1 MIHIKRRPDLEAD
14 ARRHPS
20 VADCVVLDH
29 PVAYVVPV
37 PGHAPDE
44 ARRAVAPVPAVAVRR
59 LPRRADGSP
68 DLDALLALPV
78 LAEDPERIGYA
89 PAAAAPARFAPLD
102 LDAPVQPAAT
112 PAVQP
117 VAPAPPALRTGP
129 ALLRGDV
136 AAATVTEAVL
146 TAAER
151 HAAHGVRVIA
161 PGTDAYRS
169 YPELLD
175 EARRVLG
182 GLHGRGLRAGDS
194 AVLLVPSLDDYV
206 LAVWACLL
214 GGIRLLTA
222 GIPDGYTTR
231 GPVLDRLVHA
241 WQQLGHPLVI
251 TDDAAAEG
259 LAGLHTLYGTAPLR
273 TAAVSE
279 LRGGEPVSAVH
290 PAAPDDTAVLVMS
303 SGSTGAPKLVQVT
316 HRAIVDNACAA
327 RDAGLIRP
335 GEISFNWLP
344 FDHAPPLVMYL
355 LRDAVLGCTGI
366 HSPTGWIAER
376 PLRWLDIL
384 QQYRVEHTWAANF
397 GYRLVADALRAAPE
411 RSWDLSAVRT
421 VLNAGEQCTAPVVDA
436 FLERTAP
443 FGLRRTAMI
452 HAWGMAE
459 TATGICYK
467 FYAEQGSV
475 LRVLKAT
482 LDGELRL
489 APEGTPEA
497 EASEFLSMGP
507 AAAGAQVRVVDD
519 SGQVVPEGVI
529 GAFQVQAARVTPGY
543 LDNPE
548 ANAEAFPG
556 GGWFDTGDQAFLWDG
571 EVVIT
576 GRAKELINVNGNK
589 YFCHEIEELCGR
601 VEGVASGW
609 AAACGVPDPVSGS
622 EVLAVFFVPE
632 GQDSTAAIAER
643 LREAVGAAVRLP
655 VTHAVPLTA
664 ADFPR
669 TTSGKVQRRR
679 LVARF
684 TAGDFEEALR
694 STGGGTGTEVPDCVY
709 VQEWEPVEAAAGAAD
724 LDGTVLVLADELGLA
739 DRLYAAAPERTVLVR
754 PGTGFAETA
763 DGYRLDPASADDW
776 AALTRSLRASGIAPG
791 TLLQLW
797 SYLETP
803 DASGAAEANEHCGTY
818 FAAACAQ
825 LPLPDRVITVSR
837 GLYRITGD
845 EAVCYPA
852 ALTSAIAGVLAQERP
867 AVQVQQVDL
876 QGLSAAEDAEALR
889 AALAMGVGNVAWRD
903 GRPYVPVLA
912 PVAEAPRPA
921 DALRRGGRYLVT
933 GGAGGVGSALLG
945 ELADRYGLSLAVI
958 GRRPAAELD
967 EKWPAIYRSADVT
980 DAAALQAAATEAE
993 AHWCAPLDG
1002 VLHLADAY
1010 GFRLLAEETPE
1021 HWTQAVAAKTAGT
1034 LHLAELCRQRPGAH
1048 LVVFTSLVGQL
1059 GSAGCAAYSAGNA
1072 FADALGEHLRPEVP
1086 VHTLAWGLWQG
1097 TGLNRDNPYE
1107 AAVRRRGV
1115 LSLAPAEAAVLAR
1128 VALRLPPGAYCVG
1141 LDGTSEEL
1149 RGRVRTAEGLTLE
1162 EPYLVDGD
1170 AEVPDVFGR
1179 PVTVQPP
1186 ARPAEAGAQEA
1197 ADIPADLLAT
1207 VREVFESIAGVPV
1220 PGDTPLFRVG
1230 LSSIQMLQAHAR
1242 LEAALGLGFERSAL
1256 FQNPSVPA
1264 LARHLAGVR

>member
-1 MIHIKRRPDLEAD
+1 MTL
-14 ARRHPS
+14 
-20 VADCVVLDH
+20 ADCVILDN
-29 PVAYVVPV
+29 PAAAYVVPA
-37 PGHAPDE
+37 PGHTPDE
-44 ARRAVAPVPAVAVRR
+44 ARRAVAPLPAVAVRR
-59 LPRRADGSP
+59 IPRRADGSP
-68 DLDALLALPV
+68 DLDALAALPV
-78 LAEDPERIGYA
+78 LAEDPDRIGYA
-89 PAAAAPARFAPLD
+89 PATAAPARFAPLD
-102 LDAPVQPAAT
+102 LDAPVLPAMAT
-112 PAVQP
+112 DLTPTD
-117 VAPAPPALRTGP
+117 PAPPALRTGP

-136 AAATVTEAVL
+136 DVATVTEAVL
-146 TAAER
+146 AAAER

-182 GLHGRGLRAGDS
+182 GLHERGLRAGDS

-222 GIPDGYTTR
+222 GIPDGWTTR

-241 WQQLGHPLVI
+241 WEQLGHPLVI

-279 LRGGEPVSAVH
+279 LRRGAPVSEVH
-290 PAAPDDTAVLVMS
+290 AAAPGDTAVLVMS

-366 HSPTGWIAER
+366 HSPTGWIAEQ

-489 APEGTPEA
+489 APEGTAEA
-497 EASEFLSMGP
+497 DASEFLSMGP

-519 SGQVVPEGVI
+519 AGRVVPEGVI

-556 GGWFDTGDQAFLWDG
+556 DGWFDTGDQAFLWDG

-632 GQDSTAAIAER
+632 GEGDEPAAVAER
-643 LREAVGAAVRLP
+643 IREAVASAVRLP

-709 VQEWEPVEAAAGAAD
+709 AQEWEPVEAPEGTVD
-724 LDGTVLVLADELGLA
+724 LGDGTVLVLADELGLA
-739 DRLYAAAPERTVLVR
+739 DRLYAAAPDRTVLVR
-754 PGTGFAETA
+754 PGTGFAETP

-776 AALTRSLRASGIAPG
+776 ATLSRSLRESGVAPH

-803 DASGAAEANEHCGTY
+803 DAEANERCGTY
-818 FAAACAQ
+818 FATACAQ
-825 LPLPDRVITVSR
+825 LPLPERVITVTR

-845 EAVCYPA
+845 EEVCYPA
-852 ALTSAIAGVLAQERP
+852 ALTAAVAGVLAQERP
-867 AVQVQQVDL
+867 SVQVQQVDL
-876 QGLSAAEDAEALR
+876 QGRSAAEDADALG
-889 AALAMGVGNVAWRD
+889 AALAVGAPNTAWRD

-912 PVAEAPRPA
+912 PVAEDPRPA

-933 GGAGGVGSALLG
+933 GGAGGVGGALLG
-945 ELADRYGLSLAVI
+945 ELADRYGLSLAVV
-958 GRRPAAELD
+958 GRRSAAEVGD
-967 EKWPAIYRSADVT
+967 AWPGRDVFYRSADVT
-980 DAAALQAAATEAE
+980 DAAALQSAVTDAE
-993 AHWCAPLDG
+993 AHWGAPLDG

-1021 HWTQAVAAKTAGT
+1021 HWAQAVAAKTAGT
-1034 LHLAELCRQRPGAH
+1034 LHLAELCRRRPGAH

-1072 FADALGEHLRPEVP
+1072 FADALGEHLRRSGVP
-1086 VHTLAWGLWQG
+1086 VHTLAWGLWQA

-1128 VALRLPPGAYCVG
+1128 VALRLPPGAYGVG

-1149 RGRVRTAEGLTLE
+1149 RGRVRTTKGLALE
-1162 EPYLVDGD
+1162 EPYLVHGD
-1170 AEVPDVFGR
+1170 AAAEVTDVFGR
-1179 PVTVQPP
+1179 PVSVQPRT
-1186 ARPAEAGAQEA
+1186 RPAEDGAQEA
-1197 ADIPADLLAT
+1197 ADIPADLLRT

>member
-1 MIHIKRRPDLEAD
+1 MPLPALAD
-14 ARRHPS
+14 Y
-20 VADCVVLDH
+20 VVLDNA
-29 PVAYVVPV
+29 AYVVPA
-37 PGHAPDE
+37 PGRTPDE

-59 LPRRADGSP
+59 IPRRADGSP
-68 DLDALLALPV
+68 DLDALRALPV

-89 PAAAAPARFAPLD
+89 PAAVALGRFAPLD
-102 LDAPVQPAAT
+102 LDAPVLPTSVHELKAT
-112 PAVQP
+112 E
-117 VAPAPPALRTGP
+117 PAPPALRTGP

-136 AAATVTEAVL
+136 GVATVTEAVL
-146 TAAER
+146 AAAER

-182 GLHGRGLRAGDS
+182 GLHERGLRAGDS

-279 LRGGEPVSAVH
+279 LRRGEPVSAVH

-366 HSPTGWIAER
+366 HSPTGWIAEQ

-397 GYRLVADALRAAPE
+397 GYRLVADALRTAPE

-421 VLNAGEQCTAPVVDA
+421 VLNAGEQCTAPVVDT

-467 FYAEQGSV
+467 FYAERGSV

-519 SGQVVPEGVI
+519 AGRVVPEGVI

-556 GGWFDTGDQAFLWDG
+556 DGWFDTGDQAFLWDG

-632 GQDSTAAIAER
+632 GEDGATVIAER
-643 LREAVGAAVRLP
+643 IREAVGGAVRLP

-709 VQEWEPVEAAAGAAD
+709 AQEWEPVEAPSLAAV
-724 LDGTVLVLADELGLA
+724 LDGPVLVLADELGLA
-739 DRLYAAAPERTVLVR
+739 EQLPASEVILVR
-754 PGTGFAETA
+754 PGTGFAATG

-776 AALTRSLRASGIAPG
+776 AALARSLHESGTEPR

-803 DASGAAEANEHCGTY
+803 DASDAAAANERCGTY
-818 FAAACAQ
+818 FAAACSRLALPAQ
-825 LPLPDRVITVSR
+825 VITVSR
-837 GLYRITGD
+837 GLHRVTGD
-845 EAVCYPA
+845 EPVCYPA
-852 ALTSAIAGVLAQERP
+852 ALTAAIAGVLAQEHPDVR
-867 AVQVQQVDL
+867 VRQVDL
-876 QGLSAAEDAEALR
+876 PGLSAAGDAEALR
-889 AALAMGVGNVAWRD
+889 AALAVEAGTVAWRD
-903 GRPYVPVLA
+903 GRPYVPVLT
-912 PVAEAPRPA
+912 PVAEDPRPA

-933 GGAGGVGSALLG
+933 GGTGGVGRALLG
-945 ELADRYGLSLAVI
+945 ELAERYGLSLAVV
-958 GRRPAAELD
+958 GRRPAAGPD
-967 EKWPAIYRSADVT
+967 EQGPVFYRSADVT
-980 DAAALQAAATEAE
+980 DAAALQTAVTEAE
-993 AHWCAPLDG
+993 AHWGAPLDG
-1002 VLHLADAY
+1002 VLHLADSY
-1010 GFRLLAEETPE
+1010 GFRLLAEETPD
-1021 HWTQAVAAKTAGT
+1021 HWQQAVAAKTTGT

-1048 LVVFTSLVGQL
+1048 LIVFTSLVGQL

-1072 FADALGEHLRPEVP
+1072 FADALGEHLRLSGVP
-1086 VHTLAWGLWQG
+1086 VHTLAWGLWKE

-1128 VALRLPPGAYCVG
+1128 VTLRLPPGAYCVG
-1141 LDGTSEEL
+1141 LDGTAEEL
-1149 RGRVRTAEGLTLE
+1149 RGRVRSLEGLALE
-1162 EPYLVDGD
+1162 EPYLLSGNTA
-1170 AEVPDVFGR
+1170 AEVRDVFGR
-1179 PVTVQPP
+1179 PVTVQPRT
-1186 ARPAEAGAQEA
+1186 RPAAKDAQEA
-1197 ADIPADLLAT
+1197 ADIPADLLRT

-1256 FQNPSVPA
+1256 FRNPSVPA